1 MAKKNF
7 NFAPAHA
14 KKKSAKKSYNVLIVD
29 DDQSVHIVTK
39 LSLKDFIYEDA
50 NLEFTSA
57 FSAKEAKKIL
67 KGDTEFAVILLDVVM
82 ESETSGLEVAD
93 YIRNKLNNHLI
104 RITLR
109 TGQPGQAP
117 EQEVIVNYD
126 IDNYRNKTELST
138 DKLFS
143 VMYTSIRS
151 YKKLKE
157 LELKNKILEEE
168 KYKSEHYA
176 KELAQSLEFKTQFFR
191 NISHEL
197 KTPLNSII
205 TLTEIL
211 TKTKKENITPS
222 GQEKLNII
230 LKSGKTL
237 LKLIE
242 DILTLTRIEAN
253 KHVINNEEFFT
264 GSIAEAT
271 YELFYEVATKKNIEL
286 ILKEDVS
293 LTINN
298 DKEKLIQVINN
309 LVSNAIKFTH
319 DGSVTI
325 HFYEH
330 NQQLVIEVTDT
341 GIGIEKK
348 SQQSVFEAFTQ
359 ADATIKRKFEG
370 SGVGLAICKEYVAL
384 MGGTITL
391 KSNLGNGSTFSV
403 FIPVDNTKKV

>member
-1 MAKKNF
+1 MKKNSNF
-7 NFAPAHA
+7 NFAPPHS
-14 KKKSAKKSYNVLIVD
+14 KKATNRDSYKVLIVD
-29 DDQSVHIVTK
+29 DDESVHVVTK
-39 LSLKDFIYEDA
+39 LSLRDFIFEDSS
-50 NLEFTSA
+50 LEFTSA
-57 FSAKEAKKIL
+57 YSAKEAKKIL
-67 KGDTEFAVILLDVVM
+67 KNDTEFAVVLLDVVM
-82 ESETSGLEVAD
+82 ENETSGLEVAD
-93 YIRNKLNNHLI
+93 FIRNKINNHLI

-157 LELKNKILEEE
+157 LELQNRILEKE
-168 KYKSEHYA
+168 KNKSEHYA

-205 TLTEIL
+205 TLAEL
-211 TKTKKENITPS
+211 LEKTKKENITPS
-222 GQEKLNII
+222 GKEKLSII
-230 LKSGKTL
+230 LKSGRAL

-253 KHVINNEEFFT
+253 RHVLSIEEFST

-271 YELFYEVATKKNIEL
+271 FELFYEVASKKNIDL
-286 ILKEDVS
+286 ILEEDVT
-293 LTINN
+293 LTLHS
-298 DKEKLIQVINN
+298 DKEKLTQVINN

-319 DGSVTI
+319 NGSVTL
-325 HFYEH
+325 HFKEH
-330 NQQLVIEVTDT
+330 NEQLRIDVIDT
-341 GIGIEKK
+341 GIGIEKE
-348 SQQSVFEAFTQ
+348 SQQSIFEAFTQ

-384 MGGTITL
+384 MGGKITL
-391 KSNLGNGSTFSV
+391 KSKIDNGSTF
-403 FIPVDNTKKV
+403 

>member
-1 MAKKNF
+1 MKKNSF
-7 NFAPAHA
+7 NFAPARA
-14 KKKSAKKSYNVLIVD
+14 KKDSAKSSYNVLIVD

-39 LSLKDFIYEDA
+39 LSLRDFIYEDA
-50 NLEFTSA
+50 NLKFTSA
-57 FSAKEAKKIL
+57 FSAKEAKEIL
-67 KGDTEFAVILLDVVM
+67 KGETEFAVVLLDVVM

-117 EQEVIVNYD
+117 EQEIIVNYD

-151 YKKLKE
+151 FKKLKE

-168 KYKSEHYA
+168 KYKSDHYA

-230 LKSGKTL
+230 LKSGKIL

-242 DILTLTRIEAN
+242 DILTLTRLEAN
-253 KHVINNEEFFT
+253 KHVLNNESFFT
-264 GSIAEAT
+264 SSIAEAT
-271 YELFYEVATKKNIEL
+271 YELFHEVANKKNIKL
-286 ILKEDVS
+286 ILKEDIA
-293 LTINN
+293 LEIYN

-319 DGSVTI
+319 SGSVNI
-325 HFYEH
+325 HFCKH
-330 NQQLVIEVTDT
+330 NEQLKIDIIDT

-348 SQQSVFEAFTQ
+348 SQQSIFEAFTQ

-384 MGGTITL
+384 MGGKITL
-391 KSNLGNGSTFSV
+391 KSRLGDGSTFSV
-403 FIPVDNTKKV
+403 SIPIDKTKKE